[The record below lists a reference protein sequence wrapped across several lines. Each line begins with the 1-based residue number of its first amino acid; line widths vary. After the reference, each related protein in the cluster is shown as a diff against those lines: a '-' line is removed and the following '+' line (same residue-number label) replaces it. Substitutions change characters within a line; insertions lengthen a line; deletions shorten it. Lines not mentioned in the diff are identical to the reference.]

1 MAGIIDRAWP
11 RDEHCSKR
19 PAQTGKV
26 EKPNITFGVFPITNY
41 GVVYLSLQQGFFQAE
56 GLNVTPRVMGAN
68 PIAGIVGGDFDT
80 GGVTWTAFLL
90 ATNRGIP
97 LRPLSEADR
106 GIEGTGAVHGQERFA
121 DQDAPK
127 ISSARR
133 SRWSPSA
140 EPAISSSTMSC
151 TRRVSTTNR
160 SATPC
165 MGVPDMAPTVL
176 RGGVDAA
183 CIPEPL
189 LSVVQAQGGLRS
201 VFDLFSGEY
210 DRFPLVGFPVT
221 QKFAESNPNTVAA
234 LQRALAKGL
243 AFAHNNPGQAA
254 RHLSDLHHAAARARA
269 QDRPL
274 LHAGKE
280 RLHAAEE
287 DRRPDGPAA
296 DAARQD
302 ASCRTSQRRDNERLA
317 RTQRTLGPASVNRG
331 RWPVQIFVHRA
342 ATAFRVALGIFV
354 FFLILEFV
362 TRLELVPP
370 IYLPRAS
377 TVVHRMVELL
387 QDPKFLEHVLATLHA
402 WAVGLALATLIS
414 VPIGILI
421 GTSELAYKM
430 SSPLIE
436 FMRPIPSVALIPLG
450 ILLWGQ
456 GFPMKVILVAYATTW
471 PILFNT
477 VYGVHD
483 VDPIAVQTA
492 RCFGL
497 KQVAILRHI
506 SLPSAAPF
514 IFTGIRISA
523 SIGLIVVIGAELLA
537 SADSGIGSYI
547 LFVSSSGGQMD
558 SVLAGA
564 AIAGI
569 VGALINSVLGLIDR
583 HFFAWR
589 YLGATPS

>member
-1 MAGIIDRAWP
+1 MSDSLDAAHTRAG
-11 RDEHCSKR
+11 
-19 PAQTGKV
+19 
-26 EKPNITFGVFPITNY
+26 FGQ
-41 GVVYLSLQQGFFQAE
+41 S
-56 GLNVTPRVMGAN
+56 
-68 PIAGIVGGDFDT
+68 
-80 GGVTWTAFLL
+80 
-90 ATNRGIP
+90 
-97 LRPLSEADR
+97 RPLA
-106 GIEGTGAVHGQERFA
+106 G
-121 DQDAPK
+121 
-127 ISSARR
+127 
-133 SRWSPSA
+133 
-140 EPAISSSTMSC
+140 
-151 TRRVSTTNR
+151 
-160 SATPC
+160 
-165 MGVPDMAPTVL
+165 
-176 RGGVDAA
+176 
-183 CIPEPL
+183 
-189 LSVVQAQGGLRS
+189 
-201 VFDLFSGEY
+201 
-210 DRFPLVGFPVT
+210 
-221 QKFAESNPNTVAA
+221 PN
-234 LQRALAKGL
+234 L
-243 AFAHNNPGQAA
+243 
-254 RHLSDLHHAAARARA
+254 
-269 QDRPL
+269 
-274 LHAGKE
+274 
-280 RLHAAEE
+280 
-287 DRRPDGPAA
+287 
-296 DAARQD
+296 
-302 ASCRTSQRRDNERLA
+302 
-317 RTQRTLGPASVNRG
+317 
-331 RWPVQIFVHRA
+331 VHRA
-342 ATAFRVALGIFV
+342 ATAFRVALGIFI

-362 TRLELVPP
+362 TSLELVPP

-377 TVVHRMVELL
+377 TVIRRMVELL
-387 QDPKFLEHVLATLHA
+387 QDPKFLKHVMATLHA

-483 VDPIAVQTA
+483 VDPVAVQTA

-497 KQVAILRHI
+497 KQAAILRHI
-506 SLPSAAPF
+506 NLPSAAPF

-569 VGALINSVLGLIDR
+569 VGAMINSVLGLIDR

-589 YLGATPS
+589 YLGAAPS

>member
-1 MAGIIDRAWP
+1 MSELSGATDTRA
-11 RDEHCSKR
+11 S
-19 PAQTGKV
+19 
-26 EKPNITFGVFPITNY
+26 FG
-41 GVVYLSLQQGFFQAE
+41 
-56 GLNVTPRVMGAN
+56 
-68 PIAGIVGGDFDT
+68 
-80 GGVTWTAFLL
+80 
-90 ATNRGIP
+90 
-97 LRPLSEADR
+97 
-106 GIEGTGAVHGQERFA
+106 
-121 DQDAPK
+121 
-127 ISSARR
+127 R
-133 SRWSPSA
+133 SRPFA
-140 EPAISSSTMSC
+140 GP
-151 TRRVSTTNR
+151 N
-160 SATPC
+160 
-165 MGVPDMAPTVL
+165 
-176 RGGVDAA
+176 
-183 CIPEPL
+183 L
-189 LSVVQAQGGLRS
+189 LS
-201 VFDLFSGEY
+201 
-210 DRFPLVGFPVT
+210 
-221 QKFAESNPNTVAA
+221 
-234 LQRALAKGL
+234 
-243 AFAHNNPGQAA
+243 
-254 RHLSDLHHAAARARA
+254 
-269 QDRPL
+269 
-274 LHAGKE
+274 
-280 RLHAAEE
+280 
-287 DRRPDGPAA
+287 
-296 DAARQD
+296 
-302 ASCRTSQRRDNERLA
+302 
-317 RTQRTLGPASVNRG
+317 
-331 RWPVQIFVHRA
+331 RA
-342 ATAFRVALGIFV
+342 AIALRVALGIFI

-377 TVVHRMVELL
+377 TVVRRMVELL
-387 QDPKFLEHVLATLHA
+387 QDPKFLRHVLATLHA

-456 GFPMKVILVAYATTW
+456 GFSMKVILVAYAATW

-497 KQVAILRHI
+497 KQAAILRRI

-523 SIGLIVVIGAELLA
+523 AIGLIVVIGAELLA

-547 LFVSSSGGQMD
+547 LFVSLNGGQMD

-569 VGALINSVLGLIDR
+569 IGAMINSGLGLIDR
-583 HFFAWR
+583 RFFGWR